1 MLDIRWMREN
11 RQALAEAMAKLNDTE
26 APWEL
31 ALELDERRRELL
43 QRAEKLREMR
53 NVGSKQIGALFR
65 EKKTEEA
72 NALKKRMG
80 LIGIEISQIDEMLRG
95 VESDF
100 HDAMM
105 QIPNPP
111 DPDVPIAPDEEGN
124 VVLTQWGEI
133 PQFDFAPQAHWDLG
147 PQLDI
152 IDFERGVATAGS
164 RFYFLKGAGARLQ
177 RVLSN
182 WFLGR
187 TYQRARLY

>member
-11 RQALAEAMAKLNDTE
+11 RQALAEAMAKLNDAE

-65 EKKTEEA
+65 EKKNEEA

-80 LIGIEISQIDEMLRG
+80 LIGIEISQIDETLRG

-105 QIPNPP
+105 RIPNPP
-111 DPDVPIAPDEEGN
+111 DP
-124 VVLTQWGEI
+124 
-133 PQFDFAPQAHWDLG
+133 
-147 PQLDI
+147 
-152 IDFERGVATAGS
+152 
-164 RFYFLKGAGARLQ
+164 
-177 RVLSN
+177 
-182 WFLGR
+182 GR
-187 TYQRARLY
+187 ADCGR